1 MAFTHSSLRLLPL
14 ISLFLSLGSAL
25 PSKHLNRQAAP
36 SYTSLGCF
44 KDNEGGQRALT
55 GGSYAADD
63 MTVASCA
70 SFCSK
75 FELFAVSYG
84 RECYCGQSV
93 TNGNT
98 EVDAAGCSFPCGG
111 DPSEK
116 CGAGNRVNLYSND
129 NPSIRSP
136 ATLPGI
142 TSLGCFVDTAAR
154 ILPHNIIGTDDMT
167 AAKCAENCA
176 DYDFFGTQWSRECFC
191 GSILPTEQA
200 TASDCSMPCSGD
212 DNELCGAGMRLNVYS
227 FDKETTTTSSSEPTS
242 LPTSEPTPVAIIDG
256 FEYLGC
262 YNDNIPQRV
271 LGGKVVVD
279 TAMTLERCASE
290 CKDGGYALFGVQY
303 SSECFCGT
311 SLDVDSVQVPEAEC
325 AMACS
330 GNPLQKCGAGNRL
343 SLYADPGIEQTE
355 TTNPESIGQF
365 TYRSC
370 WTDDVGNRS
379 LADLEHRTDD
389 MTVAKCADICQE
401 YTYFGVEY
409 GRECYCGD
417 KLVGQAALEKECSVL
432 CVGGGYNWCG
442 GPLRLNLYAKEAIT
456 TTASTVFETFTT
468 SEVESTA
475 VPEPT
480 TTASDIITT
489 ADEPSSTVSE
499 TLTTTV
505 EEISI
510 STEEPGTTTEEFTT
524 TTEESTILTEEP
536 TALTEES
543 TTSTEEPTSLTTE
556 EPTTTFTV
564 EASTTVEPST
574 TSDMVLSTTTLVSS
588 PSLAPTTTATSTTT
602 TQGPSSVTITRC
614 PPTPTWVGRP
624 EMCYDSSLPGQ
635 CELLAS
641 TLYQPQAMSLYLSN
655 CHYILTRYGLQP
667 NPVTCFPTS
676 TATSPDAAAATSTI
690 RSVHSCLRSSYVC
703 SKAMSCETS
712 TYPVGQVP
720 VPTQSVGVE
729 TLNDGGFES
738 GQFGSWN
745 LTGDTRLLTG
755 QISAFQARTGNHS
768 YYVYN
773 PNYYHAGLVLTR
785 RVVGVEPGKSYRF
798 KANVWISNNQVNN
811 HIQLNV
817 SPPGL
822 GQQFMQRYN
831 TAGMWREIAV
841 HFTTT
846 SSWLELQLT
855 VVAQPMY
862 INNPQQWEGPNNIF
876 IDDISLV
883 RLGY

>member
-1 MAFTHSSLRLLPL
+1 MAFTHSSLRLLSL

-25 PSKHLNRQAAP
+25 PSKHLNRQPAP

-44 KDNEGGQRALT
+44 KDNEGGRRALT

-98 EVDAAGCSFPCGG
+98 EVDAADCSFSCGG
-111 DPSEK
+111 DPSDK

-154 ILPHNIIGTDDMT
+154 ILPHKIIGTDDMT

-191 GSILPTEQA
+191 
-200 TASDCSMPCSGD
+200 D

-242 LPTSEPTPVAIIDG
+242 SPTSEPTPVAIIDG

-262 YNDNIPQRV
+262 YNDNVPQRV

-279 TAMTLERCASE
+279 TAMTLERCAS
-290 CKDGGYALFGVQY
+290 Q
-303 SSECFCGT
+303 
-311 SLDVDSVQVPEAEC
+311 P
-325 AMACS
+325 
-330 GNPLQKCGAGNRL
+330 
-343 SLYADPGIEQTE
+343 
-355 TTNPESIGQF
+355 F
-365 TYRSC
+365 TYQSC

-389 MTVAKCADICQE
+389 MTVAKCADICIE
-401 YTYFGVEY
+401 YAYFGVEY

-417 KLVGQAALEKECSVL
+417 KLVGQTALEKECSVL

-456 TTASTVFETFTT
+456 TTASTTVLETFTT
-468 SEVESTA
+468 SEVESPT

-524 TTEESTILTEEP
+524 TTEEP
-536 TALTEES
+536 TALTEAS
-543 TTSTEEPTSLTTE
+543 TTSTEEPNSPTTE
-556 EPTTTFTV
+556 EPTTTFTA

-641 TLYQPQAMSLYLSN
+641 TLYQPQAMSMYLFN

-703 SKAMSCETS
+703 SKSMTCETS
-712 TYPVGQVP
+712 TYPISQVP

-729 TLNDGGFES
+729 TLSDGGFES

-785 RVVGVEPGKSYRF
+785 RVVGVEPGKYYRF

-811 HIQLNV
+811 YIQLSV

-822 GQQFMQRYN
+822 GQQFMQRYS
-831 TAGMWREIAV
+831 TAGVWREIAV

-862 INNPQQWEGPNNIF
+862 INNPQQWEGPNSIF